1 MSALDSF
8 YSEINKGREGKSWGY
23 TTGLKKLDQLTDGIT
38 KSNYTILFALSGVGK
53 STSALFSYIYNPIK
67 QHLEDDKLEIM
78 LFNLEMKREF
88 VLAKLLSLY
97 LYDTYGIRLGAKQV
111 LSREMN
117 YRLADDDYEKVM
129 QSRGWLEKVCKILHF
144 DDGIMNSKS
153 FYFKVMKFL
162 KENGTFV
169 DEDHPSHGYTPYNPE
184 KTILFI
190 GDHLNLARAS
200 TGSTKK
206 AEIDGISD
214 WCVKFRNWTNCSF
227 LWIMQANRTGTQM
240 ARVTQGYNE
249 PRIEDIMDSSVPG
262 FDAETVLAV
271 YNPFKDK
278 LATYRGYD
286 IKKLGN
292 KCRSIICLKNR
303 YGESDAADCLYFDG
317 LIGYF
322 RELPPPTEIY
332 DYQNIFKQDES
343 KKEEQIVSNNNNFEF
358 SI

>member
-1 MSALDSF
+1 MNTIDSF

-23 TTGLKKLDQLTDGIT
+23 STGLDKLDKLTDGVT
-38 KSNYTILFALSGVGK
+38 KSNYTVLFALSGVGK
-53 STSALFSYIYNPIK
+53 STCALFSYVYKPIN
-67 QHLEDDKLEIM
+67 QHLDDDKLEIM
-78 LFNLEMKREF
+78 FFNLEMKKEF

-97 LYDTYGIRLGAKQV
+97 LYETYGLRLSAKQI

-117 YRLADDDYEKVM
+117 YRLSDEDYEKV
-129 QSRGWLEKVCKILHF
+129 QESKVWLEKVCKILHF

-162 KENGTFV
+162 KEKGTFV
-169 DEDHPSHGYTPYNPE
+169 DEDHPSHGYVPNNPE

-214 WCVKFRNWTNCSF
+214 WCVKFRNWTNASF

-249 PRIEDIMDSSVPG
+249 PRIEDIMDSSAPG

-278 LATYRGYD
+278 LSTYRGYD
-286 IKKLGN
+286 MKKLGN
-292 KCRSIICLKNR
+292 RCRSIICLKNR

-322 RELPPPTEIY
+322 RELPSGKTIT
-332 DYQNIFKQDES
+332 DYENIFKEDTPTQS
-343 KKEEQIVSNNNNFEF
+343 EEITEDTSLTFNL
-358 SI
+358 